1 LEYSLNIR
9 TFAPILG
16 YIIMP
21 IPKSILEV
29 ERPKNTVVIC
39 YGKNKDRYAVR
50 QRVGCKYVNG
60 RHLPMNGPTVGHI
73 VDGKYVPKGTTAKAV
88 SMCDVDLK
96 DWANVAVC
104 DRLSKDALDD
114 LKRVYNEEDAKKVYC
129 IAILRVCNP
138 GIKGCELKE
147 TYDDSF
153 LSEMY
158 PGVALSS
165 NTVCKF
171 LNDVGKACSRIVSFM
186 RLRASKVKMDHHLLL
201 DGTLKTDTSKV
212 NSLSDF
218 SRKARTKGAR
228 GISVL
233 YAFDLEEREPV
244 CSNST
249 RVSPLASLSG
259 VNFRFT
265 YLGFLHCVFPSYF
278 FGCLAL

>member
-1 LEYSLNIR
+1 
-9 TFAPILG
+9 
-16 YIIMP
+16 MP